1 MKDHVPGPDLSPPP
15 PLIPPHKGEGVDW
28 TIAQHTASIADYPS
42 MDGAAASVGQSWVGP
57 GGRSNMFPALRKAS
71 KTWGRALLAMAL
83 CLLAAPAMAQAMP
96 YHADPSAREILPGS
110 TAVPAIRFLTTADFP
125 PFNFRDAS
133 GDMIG
138 FNVDLAKA
146 ICEEVNVACTIQA
159 WPWEQATDALSDNQ
173 GDALIAGL
181 DMSEANGQLFD
192 FSATYFVARTADIP
206 RFDPD
211 GLAGKIVGVRRGSA
225 HEAFM
230 QRYLP
235 DVSLQPFDTELVG
248 LAALKAN
255 DVDLFF
261 GDGLRAA
268 FWLNDNLDCCGFAGS
283 AYFRPALFGEGLS
296 IAVPAG
302 QDAIRHAID
311 WALVRLK
318 DNGVLDELYLRWF
331 PVGFY

>member
-1 MKDHVPGPDLSPPP
+1 MRLLGLIVASALALS
-15 PLIPPHKGEGVDW
+15 
-28 TIAQHTASIADYPS
+28 S
-42 MDGAAASVGQSWVGP
+42 
-57 GGRSNMFPALRKAS
+57 
-71 KTWGRALLAMAL
+71 
-83 CLLAAPAMAQAMP
+83 APAYAQALP
-96 YHADPSAREILPGS
+96 FHADPSAREILPGS

-133 GDMIG
+133 GELVG
-138 FNVDLAKA
+138 YNVDLAKA
-146 ICEEVNVACTIQA
+146 ICDEVNVACTLQA
-159 WPWEQATDALSDNQ
+159 WPWEQATDALSDSQ

-181 DMSEANGQLFD
+181 DMSVANGEKFD
-192 FSATYFVARTADIP
+192 FSATYMALPGRFVTRAADIAS
-206 RFDPD
+206 FDPD
-211 GLAGKIVGVRRGSA
+211 ALAGRTIAVRKGGV

-235 DVSLQPFDTELVG
+235 DVPLHEYDTELTG
-248 LAALKAN
+248 LAALKAGQ
-255 DVDLFF
+255 VDAFF
-261 GDGLRAA
+261 GDAMRAA
-268 FWLNDNLDCCGFAGS
+268 FWLNDNLDCCGFAGG

-302 QDAIRHAID
+302 HDAIRHAID